1 MKTKMIMILWAALIM
16 VSVRAADAQESKK
29 IPRIGYL
36 SGSSA
41 SLSAPRREAFRQG
54 LRELGYIEGQNI
66 AIEYRYA
73 EGNLDRYPDFV
84 AEMLRLNVD
93 VILSGTQQ
101 GIHAAQKAT
110 KVIPIVFVATG
121 DPVGSGFVTS
131 LAQPGGNTTGTT
143 SAISSEITRKQVELL
158 KEAVPQLSHLAVLWN
173 PANVTGPQRIKEVEV
188 TAKALDVKL
197 QLLGLDRPADAD
209 NTFSALTK
217 DPPNGLL
224 IFRSPIIRMLATRIT
239 EFADRNRLPTMYADS
254 QFVEGGGLMS
264 YAPDILALDRH
275 TAVYVDKILKGAK
288 PADLPVEGTKKFEL
302 VVNVKTAQKIGLTIP
317 QSILNRADKVIR

>member
-1 MKTKMIMILWAALIM
+1 MKTKMTLILWAALIM
-16 VSVRAADAQESKK
+16 VSAHPAEAQESKK

-41 SLSAPRREAFRQG
+41 SLSAPRRDAFRQG

-110 KVIPIVFVATG
+110 KTIPIVFVATG

-131 LAQPGGNTTGTT
+131 LAQPGGNITGTT

-173 PANVTGPQRIKEVEV
+173 HNQCNRTTTNQR
-188 TAKALDVKL
+188 
-197 QLLGLDRPADAD
+197 
-209 NTFSALTK
+209 S
-217 DPPNGLL
+217 
-224 IFRSPIIRMLATRIT
+224 RS
-239 EFADRNRLPTMYADS
+239 
-254 QFVEGGGLMS
+254 
-264 YAPDILALDRH
+264 H
-275 TAVYVDKILKGAK
+275 C
-288 PADLPVEGTKKFEL
+288 
-302 VVNVKTAQKIGLTIP
+302 
-317 QSILNRADKVIR
+317 